1 MGYMKKVLFL
11 GLFCFYTTGCQ
22 TTSGRYVEN
31 LFPEGPDVST
41 STAPLFSLAPQT
53 FISTEPSVFFEPIP
67 EAMNS
72 SVQKWLDYF
81 QGRGRKYMSI
91 YLSRYTK
98 YKPLMTSLL
107 REAGLPE
114 DLIYVVFIESG
125 FNGGAK
131 SRVAATG
138 YWQFMKRTGRYYNLK
153 INRHVDERRDPELST
168 LAAIE
173 YFKSLYS
180 LFGSWYLSL
189 AAYNAGENKIK
200 RIVMTNQSRDFW
212 EIAHKMPVETTNY
225 VPKFLAARM
234 IAKNPKKYGFT
245 DIAYEPELRY
255 IKVPIEKPVD
265 LTLMA
270 RHSGISRSVLK
281 ELNPSTHSHYLPI
294 FSDKT
299 QYLKLPAH
307 YGKEGV
313 LQTALSKSYISD
325 NDLYM
330 DSPVRYHRV
339 RRGETVS
346 HIARRFG
353 TRPSAIRDMNSLRRN
368 YHIRAGQLL
377 KIPGKNWRKPAN
389 ARKSIHIVKRG
400 ETLFSISKKYKVSMT
415 RLASVNSLKNRSLIQ
430 IGKRLVIPFS
440 K

>member
-1 MGYMKKVLFL
+1 MAFIKKVLFL
-11 GLFCFYTTGCQ
+11 CIFCFYSTGCQ
-22 TTSGRYVEN
+22 TFTGRHVEN
-31 LFPEGPDVST
+31 LFPEAPDVSV
-41 STAPLFSLAPQT
+41 STDPLPSVVPQT
-53 FISTEPSVFFEPIP
+53 LLSTDRSSFFEPIP
-67 EAMNS
+67 DTMNS

-81 QGRGRKYMSI
+81 QGRGRKYMNI
-91 YLSRYTK
+91 YLSRYSK

-107 REAGLPE
+107 KEAGLPE

-125 FNGGAK
+125 FNGSAK

-138 YWQFMKRTGRYYNLK
+138 YWQFMKNTGRYYNLK
-153 INRHVDERRDPELST
+153 INHYIDERKDPELST

-200 RIVMTNQSRDFW
+200 GIVMRNQNRDFW
-212 EIAHKMPVETTNY
+212 QIAHKLPVETTNY

-234 IAKNPKKYGFT
+234 IAKNPEKYGFT
-245 DIAYEPELRY
+245 DIAYEPALRY
-255 IKVPIEKPVD
+255 IKVPIDKPVD

-270 RHSGISRSVLK
+270 KHSGISQSVLK
-281 ELNPSTHSHYLPI
+281 ELNPSTHNHYLPV
-294 FSDKT
+294 FSDKP
-299 QYLKLPAH
+299 QYLKLPVH

-313 LQTALSKSYISD
+313 LQTALSKSYI
-325 NDLYM
+325 NHNNLYIN
-330 DSPVRYHRV
+330 SPTRYHRV

-353 TRPSAIRDMNSLRRN
+353 THPSAIRDMNSLRRN

-377 KIPGKNWRKPAN
+377 KIPGKHWRKPSSTRRN
-389 ARKSIHIVKRG
+389 IHIVKRG

-415 RLASVNSLKNRSLIQ
+415 RLASVNSLKDRSLIQ